1 MILMTAGFAAL
12 AVLRAMFLMTVA
24 GESRA
29 AAILQVVLLSAISAG
44 LVACG
49 SAIMAKTRPLTLA
62 AARHARRAAA
72 ACRAARRQAE
82 EKCSGTGLCC
92 SGRCA
97 SGRSYRSLRLG

>member
-1 MILMTAGFAAL
+1 MTAGFAAL
-12 AVLRAMFLMTVA
+12 AVLRTMFLVTVA

-62 AARHARRAAA
+62 AARRARRAAA

-82 EKCSGTGLCC
+82 EKMQGHWAVLQ
-92 SGRCA
+92 RA
-97 SGRSYRSLRLG
+97 LREWSIMSEPPAWG